1 MKRYI
6 LLSLLFINSLM
17 LSSQTHYIDSL
28 ENVLKQHAEKDTT
41 RIELLNSLVYELQ
54 ETDHPRAMKYAEEAI
69 EIATKLNDQVRK
81 VDALRMKGIVNGRR
95 GNFEESLK
103 YFKDAL
109 ELAKET
115 EDDSRTALCYLNVG
129 MIYGYLSNYPN
140 AIENYQL
147 ALTMSEETKDSATIM
162 RCYNSMGSYYYAQG
176 NYPKAIEYIQKSYS
190 LSEKFGQKRDMATSL
205 NNMANLE
212 YLQENYSSAIEYFLK
227 ALEIDEELGSIGGM
241 AATLNNIAIIYKQ
254 QEKYS
259 EAMEYYEKAMELRK
273 QVGDRQGLASSL
285 LGLGTTFS
293 YLGDFNKS
301 FEYLE
306 EAMPIAEEVGDK
318 VTVCF
323 IKLGMS
329 IVYVKTNEYKKALA
343 YALESYEIAKQLE
356 LIDEI
361 KKISGVLAEI
371 YAELGS
377 YKNAYEYHK
386 THKELNDSLFNKE
399 NIKKM
404 ANLSAQYKFEK
415 EKQAMEHE
423 QMEKELIAEK
433 EKAKQVALRN
443 TFMTGFGFV
452 FILAI
457 IIFMGLRRNKKR
469 NKELEELNEEIQSQK
484 ELILSQNEELTIT
497 NEKLVELDRFKEAMT
512 GMIVH
517 DLKNPLNAILNTSPE
532 EDGLFVKRVRNSGRQ
547 MLNMVLNILDLQ
559 KYEYST
565 MKLELHEEE
574 LNSVIENG
582 MEEVRFLC
590 EEKNISLQTGF
601 KGHVLVQADQAV
613 LNRIVVNLLT
623 NAIKYS
629 PNNESIIIKTKPQGN
644 TQIRVEVCDNGP
656 GITKEQ
662 HKKIFNRFAQQQAKD
677 SGKIQ
682 STGLG
687 LAFCKLAIKA
697 HNGKIGVDSEQGN
710 GSCFWFT
717 LPTIS
722 QSNMQETIGTNKRV
736 ALPELTPAEILR
748 IKQSLIKLKAA
759 RIYQISQLRKI
770 LAEIDDTQSE
780 NIKQWKAQVKKAIST
795 EDKETFEILIDINV
809 KA

>member
-1 MKRYI
+1 M
-6 LLSLLFINSLM
+6 S
-17 LSSQTHYIDSL
+17 SSQSYYIDSL
-28 ENVLKQHAEKDTT
+28 ENVLKQHVEKDTT

-54 ETDHPRAMKYAEEAI
+54 ETDPPRAMKYAEEAI
-69 EIATKLNDQVRK
+69 EIATRLNDLARK
-81 VDALRMKGIVNGRR
+81 VDALRMKGIVHGRR
-95 GNFEESLK
+95 GNLEESLK
-103 YFKDAL
+103 YFQDAL
-109 ELAKET
+109 EVAKKT
-115 EDDSRTALCYLNVG
+115 EDGARISRCYLNIG
-129 MIYGYLSNYPN
+129 MTYGFLSDYPKE
-140 AIENYQL
+140 IENYQL
-147 ALTMSEETKDSATIM
+147 ALIISEEAKDSATIM
-162 RCYNSMGSYYYAQG
+162 RCYNSMGGYYYAQG
-176 NYPKAIEYIQKSYS
+176 NYPEAIEYVQKSYS
-190 LSEKFGQKRDMATSL
+190 LAEKFGQKRDMASSL
-205 NNMANLE
+205 NNMANME
-212 YLQENYSSAIEYFLK
+212 YLQENYPNAIEYLLK
-227 ALEIDEELGSIGGM
+227 ALEIDEELGSTGGM
-241 AATLNNIAIIYKQ
+241 AVTINNIAIIYKQ

-259 EAMEYYEKAMELRK
+259 EAIEYYKRAIELRR
-273 QVGDRQGLASSL
+273 QVGERKGLASSL
-285 LGLGTTFS
+285 LGLGTTFR

-306 EAMPIAEEVGDK
+306 EALPIAEEVGDK

-329 IVYVKTNEYKKALA
+329 RVYIKTNEYKKALA

-356 LIDEI
+356 LIEEI
-361 KKISGVLAEI
+361 KEISGVLAEI

-423 QMEKELIAEK
+423 QKKKELVAEK

-443 TFMTGFGFV
+443 TFMAGFGFV

-457 IIFMGLRRNKKR
+457 IIFMGLRRNRKR

-484 ELILSQNEELTIT
+484 ELILSQNEELTAT
-497 NEKLVELDRFKEAMT
+497 NDKLVELGNFKEAMT

-532 EDGLFVKRVRNSGRQ
+532 KDDLFVKRVRNSGRQ

-559 KYEYST
+559 KYEHST
-565 MKLELHEEE
+565 MKLELREAE
-574 LNSVIENG
+574 LNPVIENG

-590 EEKNISLQTGF
+590 EEKNITLRTEF
-601 KGHVLVQADQAV
+601 NGHFVVQADYAV
-613 LNRIVVNLLT
+613 LNRIIVNLLT

-629 PNNESIIIKTKPQGN
+629 PNNESITIKAESQGKSK
-644 TQIRVEVCDNGP
+644 IRVEVCDNGP

-687 LAFCKLAIKA
+687 LAFCKLAVKA
-697 HNGKIGVDSEQGN
+697 HGGKIGVDSEQEN

-722 QSNMQETIGTNKRV
+722 QSKMQETGSIGTNKGV
-736 ALPELTPAEILR
+736 TLPELTPAEILL
-748 IKQSLIKLKAA
+748 IKQSLIKLKAT

-770 LAEIDDTQSE
+770 LAEIDDAQSE
-780 NIKQWKAQVKKAIST
+780 NIKQWKTMVKKAINT
-795 EDKETFEILIDINV
+795 EDKETFEILIDPNV
-809 KA
+809 K